1 MHGNSAGNSLGGA
14 VNSAAA
20 PGMEAPS
27 PFFRRLEQVLESR
40 P

>member
-20 PGMEAPS
+20 SGTEAPS
-27 PFFRRLEQVLESR
+27 PFFRWLEQIIER
-40 P
+40 R